1 MSKSQRP
8 KRGQDDQHWDG
19 GYRDVEKELMGGY
32 SEETLPEEVLNKM
45 GAGASLVPKYPVIT
59 TEAFAEADGI
69 IIGAPT
75 R

>member
-1 MSKSQRP
+1 MI
-8 KRGQDDQHWDG
+8 
-19 GYRDVEKELMGGY
+19 Y
-32 SEETLPEEVLNKM
+32 SEETLPEEVLSKM
-45 GAGASLVPKYPVIT
+45 GAGASLAPKYPVIT